1 MDTLSCCLPNVIK
14 MATYPNNNYK
24 NQYGMLHVH
33 SERIIKQAIADAG
46 LLSEDPDQKIIILK
60 EAHVA
65 LTEEMTKLGEELS
78 RIAGRLMRQH
88 LRKIVSE
95 KDIKN
100 ALKVYKRSLATST
113 PLPIPRLHR

>member
-1 MDTLSCCLPNVIK
+1 MT
-14 MATYPNNNYK
+14 TYPNSNYK

-60 EAHVA
+60 EAHIA

-100 ALKVYKRSLATST
+100 ALKVYKRKRNQTWSGCTTQRGRATRTRYSEMA
-113 PLPIPRLHR
+113 